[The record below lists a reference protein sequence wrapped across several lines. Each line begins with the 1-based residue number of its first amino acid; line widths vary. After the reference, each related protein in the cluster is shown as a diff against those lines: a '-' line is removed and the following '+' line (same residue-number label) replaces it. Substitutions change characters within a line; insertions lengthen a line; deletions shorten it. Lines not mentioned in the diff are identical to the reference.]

1 MKRLIVVGLMLISS
15 SLFAQNASLPIPHDA
30 KSLLEYYAASTDS
43 PTQQARVYLSA
54 GAAMQIDTSLV
65 SVAALSSEDRRYR
78 LLAACFN
85 PSLHSEALVEAND
98 WLVNNQQLVDS
109 ASYAN
114 VVEVR
119 DFLSEKQQQALGISE
134 ATTLFVISLASF
146 LLVFVVIFRRYV

>member
-1 MKRLIVVGLMLISS
+1 MKILIVVGLMLIPS

-30 KSLLEYYAASTDS
+30 RSLLEYYATSTDS

-54 GAAMQIDTSLV
+54 GAAMQIDSSLE
-65 SVAALSSEDRRYR
+65 STAALSSEDRRYQ

-85 PSLHSEALVEAND
+85 PSLHSEALVDAND
-98 WLVNNQQLVDS
+98 WLANNQQLADS

-119 DFLSEKQQQALGISE
+119 DFLFEKQQQALEISD
-134 ATTLFVISLASF
+134 ATTLFVISLAFF
-146 LLVFVVIFRRYV
+146 LLVSVVIFKRYV

>member
-1 MKRLIVVGLMLISS
+1 MRILIVVGLMLISS

-30 KSLLEYYAASTDS
+30 KSLLEYYAVSTDS

-54 GAAMQIDTSLV
+54 GAAMQIDSSLE
-65 SVAALSSEDRRYR
+65 STAALSSEDRRYQ

-85 PSLHSEALVEAND
+85 PSLHSEALVDAND
-98 WLVNNQQLVDS
+98 WLANNQQLAHS

-119 DFLSEKQQQALGISE
+119 DFLSEKQQQVLGISD
-134 ATTLFVISLASF
+134 ATTLFVISLASV
-146 LLVFVVIFRRYV
+146 LLAFVVIFKRYV

>member
-1 MKRLIVVGLMLISS
+1 MKILIVVGLMLISS

-43 PTQQARVYLSA
+43 PTQQARIYLSA
-54 GAAMQIDTSLV
+54 GAAMQIDSSLV

-85 PSLHSEALVEAND
+85 PSLHSEALVDAND
-98 WLVNNQQLVDS
+98 WLANNQQLADS

-119 DFLSEKQQQALGISE
+119 DFLSEKQQQALGISD

-146 LLVFVVIFRRYV
+146 LLVFVVIFKRYV

>member
-1 MKRLIVVGLMLISS
+1 MRILIVVGLMLISS

-54 GAAMQIDTSLV
+54 GAAMQIDSSLE
-65 SVAALSSEDRRYR
+65 STAALSSEDRRYQ

-85 PSLHSEALVEAND
+85 PSLHSEALVDAND
-98 WLVNNQQLVDS
+98 WLANNQQLADS

-119 DFLSEKQQQALGISE
+119 DFLSEKQQQALGISD

-146 LLVFVVIFRRYV
+146 LLVFVVIFKRYV